1 MMTKDGPDFGA
12 KLKELEAITAWFES
26 DEVDL
31 NAALAK
37 FERGMQLA
45 DELKRE
51 LQQVE
56 NRVEKIK
63 ARFDTPVAP
72 EPTDEADEPGPEAP
86 AAEEPTL
93 FP

>member
-1 MMTKDGPDFGA
+1 MTKEAADFGA
-12 KLKELEAITAWFES
+12 KLKELETITAWFES

-63 ARFDTPVAP
+63 ARFD
-72 EPTDEADEPGPEAP
+72 AP
-86 AAEEPTL
+86 AETAPAENNDSDTEEPTL

>member
-1 MMTKDGPDFGA
+1 MMAKTNDKQDFGA

-31 NAALAK
+31 DAALHK
-37 FERGMQLA
+37 FERGMELA
-45 DELKRE
+45 NVLKQE

-63 ARFDTPVAP
+63 RRFDEPVV
-72 EPTDEADEPGPEAP
+72 ADDSIQP
-86 AAEEPTL
+86 
-93 FP
+93 